1 MIARLLAASATA
13 FLLAQAPN
21 PCIAFDDLYARIRD
35 QRIDRAT
42 ALPQVRDLLLQIRD
56 FYYAHGG
63 VDTPAETERFP
74 LAGYGAESIGGTN
87 GSGYQPNGYD
97 WFLGR
102 DSKGHPGHDLFIH
115 DRDRDSRDDRT
126 GKPVDVLSI
135 AAGIVVACSPDW
147 DPSSGLRGGRY
158 VYVYSPAQR
167 GIFYYAHNASILVK
181 PGDIVAVG
189 QPIAHVGRTG
199 RNAAMPRSPTHLHVM
214 FLAVGDDGYPRP
226 RDIYPD
232 LLRLARPKR

>member
-1 MIARLLAASATA
+1 MLARVLAASVTA
-13 FLLAQAPN
+13 FALAQASS
-21 PCIAFDDLYARIRD
+21 PCVAFDELYARIRD
-35 QRIDRAT
+35 QQIDRAA
-42 ALPQVRDLLLQIRD
+42 ALPQVRALLPRIRD
-56 FYYAHGG
+56 EYYARGG
-63 VDTPAETERFP
+63 VDTPPDAERFP
-74 LAGYGAESIGGTN
+74 VAGYGAESIGGTN

-115 DRDRDSRDDRT
+115 DRDRDSLDDRT
-126 GKPVDVLSI
+126 DRPVDVLCI
-135 AAGIVVACSPDW
+135 AAGIVVASSPDW

-167 GIFYYAHNASILVK
+167 GIFYYAHNASIAVR
-181 PGDIVAVG
+181 PDDIVTAG
-189 QPIAHVGRTG
+189 QPIATVGRTG

-226 RDIYPD
+226 RDIYAD
-232 LLRLARPKR
+232 LIRLARRHR